1 MNNRHT
7 LNIGGILCLAVT
19 VYFIYYL
26 LIKDKLLPS
35 CVSSLL
41 SISAKHWHLLGV
53 ALVPIYMGL
62 MIFGAAMISLH
73 FGSAIQRWLS
83 HFWQN

>member
-7 LNIGGILCLAVT
+7 LNIGGIVCLVVT
-19 VYFIYYL
+19 VFFIYYL

-35 CVSSLL
+35 CVSSML
-41 SISAKHWHLLGV
+41 SMGTTNWHLLGV

-83 HFWQN
+83 QLWQN